1 MYGFII
7 LANSLTNL
15 LLIVTGVLL
24 FLIMIS
30 FSIVFLLENEYRAAK
45 IAFIASL
52 FVASPFI
59 LLSLMQF
66 AHKDVIAFVLLFVTY
81 AAVLVLF
88 IPIRFSKNEFFSEP
102 TDKHDERD
110 IMFSR
115 NELIPNTEKYT
126 QYYSLN
132 PDKKVLDDNF
142 REKPGLLSPES
153 IFYHTLA
160 YASANA
166 NLTVIEALK
175 PCVDGAVAEKK
186 QVVDAE
192 KISKY
197 IKTWSAKLGAH
208 STGITILKDYH
219 LYSHKGRKELYGK
232 QITNQHKFA
241 IAFTLEMDNDL
252 ISTAPKGPVI
262 MESTQQYLKSG
273 TIALQIAGFIR
284 ELGYSARAHIDG
296 NYELICPLVARDAG
310 LGEIGRM
317 GLLITPKLGPRV
329 RLAVVTTD
337 IPLIADTKSDFS
349 SVIDFCTIC
358 KKCANVCPSQSIS
371 VEDREKINNTLRWK
385 INSESCFTYWCN
397 AGTDCGRCIA
407 VCPYS
412 HPNNV
417 MHNIIRRGIHNSSLF
432 QRLALFMDNMFY
444 GKKPKSRKIPSWIDN

>member
-1 MYGFII
+1 
-7 LANSLTNL
+7 
-15 LLIVTGVLL
+15 
-24 FLIMIS
+24 MIS
-30 FSIVFLLENEYRAAK
+30 FSIVFFQEKEYRAAK
-45 IAFIASL
+45 IAFITSL

-59 LLSLMQF
+59 LISLMQF
-66 AHKDVIAFVLLFVTY
+66 AYKDVIAFIILFITY
-81 AAVLVLF
+81 SAVLVLF
-88 IPIRFSKNEFFSEP
+88 IPIRFSKKELFSEP

-115 NELIPNTEKYT
+115 NELVPNTEKYT
-126 QYYSLN
+126 QYYALN
-132 PDKKVLDDNF
+132 PEKKVIDDNF
-142 REKPGLLSPES
+142 RDKPGLLSPES
-153 IFYHTLA
+153 VFYHTLA

-166 NLTVIEALK
+166 NLQVIEALK
-175 PCVDGAVAEKK
+175 PFVNGTVAAKKLEVDN
-186 QVVDAE
+186 E

-197 IKTWSAKLGAH
+197 LKAWASKLGAH
-208 STGITILKDYH
+208 STGITILKEYH

-232 QITNQHKFA
+232 EITNHHKFA
-241 IAFTLEMDNDL
+241 IAITVEMDNDL

-262 MESTQQYLKSG
+262 MESTQQYLNSG
-273 TIALQIAGFIR
+273 TIALQIASFIR

-337 IPLIADTKSDFS
+337 IPLPVDTKSDFS

-358 KKCANVCPSQSIS
+358 KKCAVVCPSHAIS
-371 VEDREKINNTLRWK
+371 LENRKKISNTLRWK
-385 INSESCFTYWCN
+385 INSESCFTYWCS

-412 HPNNV
+412 HPNNL
-417 MHNIIRRGIHNSSLF
+417 MHNIIRWGIHNSSLF
-432 QRLALFMDNMFY
+432 QRFALFMDNIFY
-444 GKKPKSRKIPSWIDN
+444 GKKPKSRKIPSWIDI